1 MRLFFPQFT
10 NYCLVSITAASKQLD
25 LVMGLDASVK
35 SDEDFALQKK
45 FFQNITK
52 GLFSMERSLSIRIG
66 VFGYAD
72 TIQLTSQN
80 TLWSERNM
88 SEFEANDVIDKLEKA
103 NRSNIAYLDHALRF
117 ALASFDDDR
126 TKNRER
132 ECSEKLLM
140 LVVTK
145 YKDKWSSVRSDLQRL
160 QTIGVKKIFME
171 IGTESPKFDLFKAVE
186 TLHVS
191 TFKELSS
198 FRNGSDLLQN
208 MAIEGKYGN

>member
-1 MRLFFPQFT
+1 MRLFIPQFT

-25 LVMGLDASVK
+25 LVMGLDVSVK

-80 TLWSERNM
+80 TLWPERNM

-171 IGTESPKFDLFKAVE
+171 IGTESPKIDLKSEE

-208 MAIEGKYGN
+208 MAIEGK

>member
-10 NYCLVSITAASKQLD
+10 NYCLVSITAESKQLD

-88 SEFEANDVIDKLEKA
+88 SEFEANDVIDKLEQA
-103 NRSNIAYLDHALRF
+103 NRRNIAYLDHALRF

-145 YKDKWSSVRSDLQRL
+145 YKDKWSSVRTDLQRL
-160 QTIGVKKIFME
+160 QTIGVKTIFME
-171 IGTESPKFDLFKAVE
+171 IGTESPKIDLKSEE
-186 TLHVS
+186 TLRVS
-191 TFKELSS
+191 TFKELPS
-198 FRNGSDLLQN
+198 FRNVSDLLQN
-208 MAIEGKYGN
+208 MAIEGK

>member
-1 MRLFFPQFT
+1 MRLFIPQFT

-66 VFGYAD
+66 VFGYAN

-145 YKDKWSSVRSDLQRL
+145 YKDKWSSVRRDLQSL
-160 QTIGVKKIFME
+160 QTIGVKTIFME
-171 IGTESPKFDLFKAVE
+171 IGTESPKIDLKSEE

-208 MAIEGKYGN
+208 MAIEGK

>member
-10 NYCLVSITAASKQLD
+10 NYCLVSIIAASKQLD
-25 LVMGLDASVK
+25 LVMGLDVSVK

-80 TLWSERNM
+80 TLWPERNM
-88 SEFEANDVIDKLEKA
+88 SEFEANDVIDKLEQA
-103 NRSNIAYLDHALRF
+103 NRRNIAYLDHALRF

-171 IGTESPKFDLFKAVE
+171 IGTESPKIDLKSEE

-208 MAIEGKYGN
+208 MAIEGK

>member
-1 MRLFFPQFT
+1 MRLFIPQFT

-25 LVMGLDASVK
+25 LVMGLDVSVK

-66 VFGYAD
+66 VFGYAN

-80 TLWSERNM
+80 TLWPERNM

-171 IGTESPKFDLFKAVE
+171 IGTESPKIDLKSEE

-208 MAIEGKYGN
+208 MAIEGK

>member
-1 MRLFFPQFT
+1 MRLFIPQFT

-72 TIQLTSQN
+72 TIQLTSQD
-80 TLWSERNM
+80 TLWRERNM

-171 IGTESPKFDLFKAVE
+171 IGTESPKIDLKSEE

-208 MAIEGKYGN
+208 MAIEGK

>member
-10 NYCLVSITAASKQLD
+10 NYCLVSITAESKQLD

-66 VFGYAD
+66 VFGYAN

-80 TLWSERNM
+80 TLWPERNM

-171 IGTESPKFDLFKAVE
+171 IGTESPKIDLKSEE

-208 MAIEGKYGN
+208 MAIEGK

>member
-88 SEFEANDVIDKLEKA
+88 SEFEANAVIDKLKKA

-117 ALASFDDDR
+117 ALASFDDDNR

-140 LVVTK
+140 LVVTE
-145 YKDKWSSVRSDLQRL
+145 YKDKWSSVRRDLQSL
-160 QTIGVKKIFME
+160 QTIGVKTIFME
-171 IGTESPKFDLFKAVE
+171 IGTESPKIDLKSEE